1 MSEENKIV
9 RNREMSF
16 YKTTNDVTGEV
27 IIAMATSA
35 STAEASA
42 KKEALKKIA
51 SFTTVKLSAKEIA
64 DLAASGTDLGSVPV
78 IKAASKKAHEEK
90 KIGKNAPAPAPAPA
104 PAAAPADTAAAD
116 KPAEPAAGASAAPVF
131 SASSFAR

>member
-9 RNREMSF
+9 RNRELSF

-35 STAEASA
+35 ATAEASA

-64 DLAASGTDLGSVPV
+64 DLAARGTDLGSVPV
-78 IKAASKKAHEEK
+78 IEAASKKTHEEK
-90 KIGKNAPAPAPAPA
+90 KSGNDASA
-104 PAAAPADTAAAD
+104 PAAAPADPAPAAD
-116 KPAEPAAGASAAPVF
+116 PAAVSPSAAPVF
-131 SASSFAR
+131 SAGSFAR

>member
-9 RNREMSF
+9 RNRELSF

-35 STAEASA
+35 STAEANA

-78 IKAASKKAHEEK
+78 IEAASKKAHEEK
-90 KIGKNAPAPAPAPA
+90 KTGNDAPA
-104 PAAAPADTAAAD
+104 PAAAPADSAAAD
-116 KPAEPAAGASAAPVF
+116 KPAEPAAGAPAAPVF